1 MQAYALLMAEYLVMG
16 ACAAFAHRQGGRAE
30 KFGALLFGSNA
41 VIGAVFGFA
50 GFASPIIQL
59 VEDGMFALGLLP
71 LAMIFVSYWIG
82 LITFVAAALFALE
95 ALYLL
100 NDWPIDNAYRWINN
114 TLWLLVPLIFLISG
128 FSNRMKNRRVA
139 RVSDQVSG
147 AASVRS

>member
-1 MQAYALLMAEYLVMG
+1 MQTYALLTAEYLVMG
-16 ACAAFAHRQGGRAE
+16 ACAAFAYQQGGRAE
-30 KFGALLFGSNA
+30 KFGALLFGSNT
-41 VIGAVFGFA
+41 VIGAVVGFA

-95 ALYLL
+95 AIYLL
-100 NDWPIDNAYRWINN
+100 NDRPVDNAYLWINN
-114 TLWLLVPLIFLISG
+114 SLWLLVPLIFLVSG